1 MVLKTFTFKKMKT
14 FYLFMSNCILFVI
27 GFLKSSIKLLAI
39 EFILFG
45 VIITVFIYL
54 GDITGKFYLVDIIG
68 KLFALFFLICIV
80 MFTWRKFMSVALK
93 VKSPFTMD
101 FLMLLLIKFEL
112 GFLFLYALMLISSLY
127 YLIFGV

>member
-1 MVLKTFTFKKMKT
+1 MKT
-14 FYLFMSNCILFVI
+14 FYLFMANCILFVI

-54 GDITGKFYLVDIIG
+54 GDITG

>member
-1 MVLKTFTFKKMKT
+1 
-14 FYLFMSNCILFVI
+14 MSNCILFVI

-39 EFILFG
+39 ELIFFR
-45 VIITVFIYL
+45 VITSFFIYL
-54 GDITGKFYLVDIIG
+54 GDITGKFYLADIIG
-68 KLFALFFLICIV
+68 KLFALFFLIIIILLACRKL
-80 MFTWRKFMSVALK
+80 MFMGLK